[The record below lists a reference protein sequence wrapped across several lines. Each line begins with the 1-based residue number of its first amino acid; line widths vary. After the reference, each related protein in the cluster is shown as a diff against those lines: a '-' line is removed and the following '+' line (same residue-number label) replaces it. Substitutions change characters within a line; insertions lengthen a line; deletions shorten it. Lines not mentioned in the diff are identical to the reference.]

1 MQDII
6 SYLYIIPA
14 ALIAIVFHETSHGL
28 MSYLLGDP
36 TPKEQGRLTL
46 NPSKHLDLFGT
57 LCLVFLG
64 FGWAKPVRV
73 DPRYYKNHKWG
84 MAFVAL
90 AGPLANFIIAMFG
103 GLMYAILLKFSS
115 FTGISEMLAEF
126 SMYLVMI
133 NVGLGIFNLIPIPPL
148 DGSKIIGAFLP
159 ESAYYQY
166 MKYQK
171 YGMIFVLGLL
181 VLLNFLQAMG
191 YPSLFDKV
199 LTDAFYFV
207 IEFWLKIFF

>member
-1 MQDII
+1 M
-6 SYLYIIPA
+6 
-14 ALIAIVFHETSHGL
+14 AL
-28 MSYLLGDP
+28 
-36 TPKEQGRLTL
+36 
-46 NPSKHLDLFGT
+46 
-57 LCLVFLG
+57 
-64 FGWAKPVRV
+64 
-73 DPRYYKNHKWG
+73 
-84 MAFVAL
+84 VAL
-90 AGPLANFIIAMFG
+90 AGPLANFIIAMLG
-103 GLMYAILLKFSS
+103 GLLYAVLVKFTS
-115 FTGISEMLAEF
+115 FTGMSEMLAEF

-181 VLLNFLQAMG
+181 VLLDFLQTLG
-191 YPSLFDKV
+191 YPSLFDEV
-199 LTDAFYFV
+199 LTKAFYFV

>member
-46 NPSKHLDLFGT
+46 NPAKHLDLFGT

-103 GLMYAILLKFSS
+103 GLLYAVLLKFSS

-148 DGSKIIGAFLP
+148 DGSKIIGAFFP

-171 YGMIFVLGLL
+171 YGMIFIVGLL
-181 VLLNFLQAMG
+181 ILLDVLEGLG
-191 YPSLFDKV
+191 YPSLLNQLLEIINNFI
-199 LTDAFYFV
+199 LNLWF
-207 IEFWLKIFF
+207 KILV

>member
-148 DGSKIIGAFLP
+148 DGSKVLNAILP
-159 ESAYYQY
+159 PDKYFAY
-166 MKYQK
+166 MKYEN
-171 YGMIFVLGLL
+171 YGQILIIILLFMGLL
-181 VLLNFLQAMG
+181 TRPLNYCVGRLMNG
-191 YPSLFDKV
+191 M
-199 LTDAFYFV
+199 
-207 IEFWLKIFF
+207 LKFIGIILGGV